1 MRGTEK
7 GEPLVDVPE
16 LARLTGL
23 TTRKVELLLWQF
35 DYRPVRYEMGTTPG
49 GYYTS
54 RGYYRHQVADI
65 LSDWQA
71 ALTADEDARDHY
83 TTELPHWLATM
94 ELASVLDVSR
104 GEATRLA
111 DACGLEF
118 RIRHG
123 CRFYRVRPS
132 DWTRLAEAD

>member
-1 MRGTEK
+1 MRGNEK
-7 GEPLVDVPE
+7 DEPLVDIPE

-23 TTRKVELLLWQF
+23 TPRKVELLLWQF
-35 DYRPVRYEMGTTPG
+35 AFKPVRYMTATTPG
-49 GYYTS
+49 GYCTS
-54 RGYYRHQVADI
+54 RGFWRQGVADI
-65 LSDWQA
+65 LHDWQA
-71 ALTADEDARDHY
+71 ALAADADTRGQY
-83 TTELPHWLATM
+83 TTELPDWLSTT

-111 DACGLEF
+111 SACGLEF

>member
-1 MRGTEK
+1 MRRSEN

-35 DYRPVRYEMGTTPG
+35 DFKPVRYETATTPG
-49 GYYTS
+49 GYCTS
-54 RGYYRHQVADI
+54 RGYWRHRVADI
-65 LSDWQA
+65 LRDWQA

-83 TTELPHWLATM
+83 TTELPHWLSVT

-111 DACGLEF
+111 ASCGVEF

-123 CRFYRVRPS
+123 CRFYRVHPS

>member
-1 MRGTEK
+1 MRTTEK
-7 GEPLVDVPE
+7 DEPLVDVPE

-23 TTRKVELLLWQF
+23 TPRKVELLLWQF
-35 DYRPVRYEMGTTPG
+35 DFRPSRYRTATTPS
-49 GYYTS
+49 GYCVS
-54 RGYYRHQVADI
+54 RGYYRHKVADI
-65 LSDWQA
+65 LSDWQE

-94 ELASVLDVSR
+94 ELASVLCVSR

-111 DACGLEF
+111 ASCGLEF